1 MATDIAPEPTSRA
14 VTAPE
19 VLAPVPAPVVS
30 FGDALDTALNTSST
44 PEKVETKAE
53 VLETKA
59 EDTKAEDTKAE
70 DTKAAPETIFDRL
83 SKLGLEEN
91 KVEPEAKTTPEVKT
105 DPEEVKNPAAQTAFA
120 KLTKEL
126 REAKTKLKDFE
137 SKVTPH
143 SDAVEEKGAN
153 PETDTQLKELQA
165 KLDTFQAERDE
176 LEGELRLS
184 KVEATREFK
193 QTIGEPTREIVKSIS
208 ELAAIYEIRPDK
220 ILDAA
225 NEPDSMKR
233 RTLLKELTGEMD
245 AVDALSIRKSAEDL
259 VALNSKK
266 AEIMKES
273 KSALESIARR
283 EQENE
288 KTSRTKYDTD
298 AKKAFGEVWEN
309 FTEEMPLLKKIDGN
323 DQWNTTLDGLRS
335 QAEKLDSEPLD
346 HRQRAALTYQAVTL
360 PLVVQVFKDYVSKT
374 NKEMASLKGNL
385 ADFRKATPSVG
396 AGQAPT
402 KLERNDPNASFLDAI
417 NQSI

>member
-1 MATDIAPEPTSRA
+1 MATDLAPEPTATA

-19 VLAPVPAPVVS
+19 ALAPVPAPVVS
-30 FGDALDTALNTSST
+30 FSDALDAALNAPTKT
-44 PEKVETKAE
+44 PEKVETKPEAVE
-53 VLETKA
+53 PKA
-59 EDTKAEDTKAE
+59 EDTKTE
-70 DTKAAPETIFDRL
+70 PETIYDRL
-83 SKLGLEEN
+83 AKIGLEET
-91 KVEPEAKTTPEVKT
+91 KVEPEVKASPEAKTETEDVKA
-105 DPEEVKNPAAQTAFA
+105 PAAQTAFA

-126 REAKTKLKDFE
+126 REAKTKLKEFE
-137 SKVTPH
+137 SKVATRT
-143 SDAVEEKGAN
+143 DAVEEKGAN

-165 KLDTFQAERDE
+165 KLEAFQTERDE

-193 QTIGEPTREIVKSIS
+193 QTIGEPMREIVKSIS

-283 EQENE
+283 DQENE
-288 KTSRTKYDTD
+288 KASRTKYDTE
-298 AKKAFGEVWEN
+298 AKKAFGEVWDS

-323 DQWNTTLDGLRS
+323 DQWNTTLDGLRT

-374 NKEMASLKGNL
+374 NKELASLKGNL
-385 ADFRKATPSVG
+385 ADFRKATPGVG

-402 KLERNDPNASFLDAI
+402 KVERGNPNMSFLDAM
-417 NQSI
+417 NQSV

>member
-1 MATDIAPEPTSRA
+1 MATDVAPEPTSTA

-30 FGDALDTALNTSST
+30 FGDALDAALNAPTTT
-44 PEKVETKAE
+44 PEKVEAKSETVEPKAE
-53 VLETKA
+53 A
-59 EDTKAEDTKAE
+59 
-70 DTKAAPETIFDRL
+70 TKAAPETVYDRL
-83 SKLGLEEN
+83 AKIGLEET
-91 KVEPEAKTTPEVKT
+91 KVEPEAKASTETKTETDEVKA
-105 DPEEVKNPAAQTAFA
+105 PAAQTAFA

-137 SKVTPH
+137 SKVATR
-143 SDAVEEKGAN
+143 SDVVEEKVAN
-153 PETDTQLKELQA
+153 PETDPQLKELQA
-165 KLDTFQAERDE
+165 KLEAFQAERDE

-193 QTIGEPTREIVKSIS
+193 QTIGEPTRELVKTIS
-208 ELAAIYEIRPDK
+208 ELAAIYEVRPEK
-220 ILDAA
+220 ILEAA

-245 AVDALSIRKSAEDL
+245 PVDALSIRKSAEDL

-288 KTSRTKYDTD
+288 KASRTKYDTD
-298 AKKAFGEVWEN
+298 AKKAFGEVWDN

-385 ADFRKATPSVG
+385 ADYRKATPSVG
-396 AGQAPT
+396 SGQAPT
-402 KLERNDPNASFLDAI
+402 KSERADLSMSFLDAI
-417 NQSI
+417 NKSL